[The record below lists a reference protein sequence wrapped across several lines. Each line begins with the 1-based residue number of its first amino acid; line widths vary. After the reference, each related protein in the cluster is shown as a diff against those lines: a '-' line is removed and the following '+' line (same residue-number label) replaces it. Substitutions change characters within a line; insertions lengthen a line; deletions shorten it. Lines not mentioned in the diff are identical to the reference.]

1 MSTKSNIHTGTWTDA
16 EMETLQQLI
25 SQNTPTRLIA
35 WKMNRTEGS
44 IRKKANRSGMSL
56 KPSNKSPYG

>member
-1 MSTKSNIHTGTWTDA
+1 MDTKSNLHSGSWTDA
-16 EMETLQQLI
+16 EMEMLQKLI

-35 WKMNRTEGS
+35 YKMNRTEGS
-44 IRKKANRSGMSL
+44 IRKKAARSGMSL